1 MQFSN
6 INYNLYKSFL
16 VVYET
21 KNISRAADLL
31 YISQPAVSHNI
42 KELEKQLGIQLF
54 YKKANGMSSTNEAD
68 ILYKYISSAFNS
80 IWKGE
85 LTISDMAG
93 LKTGV
98 VKIGTPSYLAVL
110 YLSDIITDFRK
121 KYPNIKI
128 EIVSKPVPDLI
139 TMLQTQN
146 IDIVIDSQP
155 ITTEKSSSMD
165 IKYLKSYS
173 HCFFTT
179 DKYYSEK
186 SVGTE
191 HINNLPLIISS
202 QTSEEIKQLK
212 NSVVGIKINPV
223 IEAWTTESM
232 IKLVKEGNGVG
243 YCQEEYIKEELENGT
258 LKTEE
263 IFKELES
270 RTHLKPYTLVK
281 HAIAWSVK
289 ENTSVKDYKSDSD
302 GLDLNRQTI
311 TGDYDVYFKVLIVK
325 LLVLDHTIYT

>member
-21 KNISRAADLL
+21 KNISRAADIL

-42 KELEKQLGIQLF
+42 KELEKQLNIQLF
-54 YKKANGMSSTNEAD
+54 YKKSNGMNTTSEAD

-98 VKIGTPSYLAVL
+98 VKIGIPSYLTVL
-110 YLSDIITDFRK
+110 FLSDIITEFRS
-121 KYPNIKI
+121 KYPNVKI
-128 EIVSKPVPDLI
+128 EIVSKPIADLI

-155 ITTEKSSSMD
+155 ITTEKSTMS

-179 DKYYSEK
+179 DKFYSEK
-186 SVGTE
+186 SFGIE
-191 HINNLPLIISS
+191 NINNLPLIISS
-202 QTSEEIKQLK
+202 QSAEEIKLLK
-212 NSVVGIKINPV
+212 NSVVGLKINPV

-243 YCQEEYIKEELENGT
+243 YCQEEYIKDELEAGT
-258 LKTEE
+258 LKKLNLLFAPPKLD
-263 IFKELES
+263 IYS
-270 RTHLKPYTLVK
+270 GYIVDTLAFAPK
-281 HAIAWSVK
+281 RFIEFLS
-289 ENTSVKDYKSDSD
+289 SKD
-302 GLDLNRQTI
+302 
-311 TGDYDVYFKVLIVK
+311 
-325 LLVLDHTIYT
+325 

>member
-1 MQFSN
+1 MIILIYNKPVYANGEIIMQFSN

-21 KNISRAADLL
+21 QNISRAADLL

-98 VKIGTPSYLAVL
+98 VKIGIPSYLSVL
-110 YLSDIITDFRK
+110 FLSEIITEFRQK
-121 KYPNIKI
+121 HPNIKI
-128 EIVSKPVPDLI
+128 EIVSKPIPDLLG
-139 TMLQTQN
+139 MLQTQN
-146 IDIVIDSQP
+146 LDIVIDSQP
-155 ITTEKSSSMD
+155 IPSEKSKTE

-179 DKYYSEK
+179 DKYYTDK
-186 SVGTE
+186 ALGFDA
-191 HINNLPLIISS
+191 INNLPLIISS
-202 QTSEEIKQLK
+202 QNAEEIKLLK
-212 NSVVGIKINPV
+212 NATSNIKINPV

-232 IKLVKEGNGVG
+232 IKLVREGNGVG
-243 YCQEEYIKEELENGT
+243 YTQEDYIK
-258 LKTEE
+258 
-263 IFKELES
+263 KELEDGTFKKLS
-270 RTHLKPYTLVK
+270 QTFTLPK
-281 HAIAWSVK
+281 LDIYCGYITDTLAYAPKKFI
-289 ENTSVKDYKSDSD
+289 EFLTSK
-302 GLDLNRQTI
+302 N
-311 TGDYDVYFKVLIVK
+311 
-325 LLVLDHTIYT
+325 

>member
-21 KNISRAADLL
+21 KNISRAADIL

-42 KELEKQLGIQLF
+42 KELEKQLNIQLF
-54 YKKANGMSSTNEAD
+54 YKKSNGMNTTSEAD

-98 VKIGTPSYLAVL
+98 VKIGIPSYLTVL
-110 YLSDIITDFRK
+110 FLSDIITEFRS
-121 KYPNIKI
+121 KYPNVKI
-128 EIVSKPVPDLI
+128 EIVSKPIPDLI
-139 TMLQTQN
+139 AMLQTQN

-155 ITTEKSSSMD
+155 ISTEKSSMN

-179 DKYYSEK
+179 EKYYSEK
-186 SVGTE
+186 SFGIE
-191 HINNLPLIISS
+191 NINNLPLIISS
-202 QTSEEIKQLK
+202 QNSEEIKLLK
-212 NSVVGIKINPV
+212 NSVVGLKINPV

-243 YCQEEYIKEELENGT
+243 YCQEEYIKDELEAGT
-258 LKTEE
+258 LKKLNLLFSTPKLD
-263 IFKELES
+263 IYS
-270 RTHLKPYTLVK
+270 GYIVDTLAFAPK
-281 HAIAWSVK
+281 KFIEFLS
-289 ENTSVKDYKSDSD
+289 TKD
-302 GLDLNRQTI
+302 
-311 TGDYDVYFKVLIVK
+311 
-325 LLVLDHTIYT
+325 

>member
-21 KNISRAADLL
+21 KNISRAADIL

-42 KELEKQLGIQLF
+42 KELEKQLNIQLF
-54 YKKANGMSSTNEAD
+54 YKKSNGMNTTSEAD
-68 ILYKYISSAFNS
+68 VLYKYISSAFNS

-98 VKIGTPSYLAVL
+98 VKIGIPSYLTVL
-110 YLSDIITDFRK
+110 FLSDIITEFRS
-121 KYPNIKI
+121 KYPNVKI
-128 EIVSKPVPDLI
+128 EIVSKPIADLI

-155 ITTEKSSSMD
+155 ITTEKSSMD

-179 DKYYSEK
+179 DKYYTEK
-186 SVGTE
+186 SCGIE
-191 HINNLPLIISS
+191 NINNLPLIISS
-202 QTSEEIKQLK
+202 QNSEEIKQLK
-212 NSVVGIKINPV
+212 NSVVGIKINPI

-243 YCQEEYIKEELENGT
+243 YCQEDYIKDELEAGT
-258 LKTEE
+258 LKKLNLLFAPPKLD
-263 IFKELES
+263 IYS
-270 RTHLKPYTLVK
+270 GYIVDTLAFAPK
-281 HAIAWSVK
+281 RFIEFLS
-289 ENTSVKDYKSDSD
+289 TKD
-302 GLDLNRQTI
+302 
-311 TGDYDVYFKVLIVK
+311 
-325 LLVLDHTIYT
+325 

>member
-16 VVYET
+16 IVYET
-21 KNISRAADLL
+21 KNISRAADIL

-42 KELEKQLGIQLF
+42 KELEKQLNIQLF
-54 YKKANGMSSTNEAD
+54 YKKSNGMNATNEAD

-85 LTISDMAG
+85 STISDMAG

-98 VKIGTPSYLAVL
+98 VKIGIPSYLTVL
-110 YLSDIITDFRK
+110 YLSDVITGFRS
-121 KYPNIKI
+121 KYPNVKI

-146 IDIVIDSQP
+146 IDLVIDSQP
-155 ITTEKSSSMD
+155 ISNEKSSMD

-186 SVGTE
+186 SFGIDN
-191 HINNLPLIISS
+191 INNLPLIISS
-202 QTSEEIKQLK
+202 QNAEEIKLLK
-212 NSVVGIKINPV
+212 NSVVGLKVNPV
-223 IEAWTTESM
+223 IEAGTTESM

-243 YCQEEYIKEELENGT
+243 YAQEEYISEELKKGT
-258 LKTEE
+258 LKKLNLLF
-263 IFKELES
+263 ILPKLDVYAGF
-270 RTHLKPYTLVK
+270 Y
-281 HAIAWSVK
+281 
-289 ENTSVKDYKSDSD
+289 SDSLAFAPKKFIEFLSTKD
-302 GLDLNRQTI
+302 
-311 TGDYDVYFKVLIVK
+311 
-325 LLVLDHTIYT
+325 

>member
-21 KNISRAADLL
+21 KNISRAADIL

-42 KELEKQLGIQLF
+42 KELEKQLNIQLF
-54 YKKANGMSSTNEAD
+54 YKKSNGMNTTSEAD

-98 VKIGTPSYLAVL
+98 VKIGIPSYLTVL
-110 YLSDIITDFRK
+110 FLSDIITDFRN
-121 KYPNIKI
+121 KYPNVKI
-128 EIVSKPVPDLI
+128 EIVSKPIPDLI

-155 ITTEKSSSMD
+155 ISSEKSSTS
-165 IKYLKSYS
+165 IKYLKSYN

-179 DKYYSEK
+179 DKYYSDK
-186 SVGTE
+186 SFGIDN
-191 HINNLPLIISS
+191 INNLPLIIPS
-202 QTSEEIKQLK
+202 QNSEEIKILK
-212 NSVVGIKINPV
+212 TSVVGLKINPV

-243 YCQEEYIKEELENGT
+243 YCQEEYIKTELENGT
-258 LKTEE
+258 LKKLNLLFTPPKLD
-263 IFKELES
+263 I
-270 RTHLKPYTLVK
+270 YAGYMVDTLAFAPK
-281 HAIAWSVK
+281 KFIEFLS
-289 ENTSVKDYKSDSD
+289 TKD
-302 GLDLNRQTI
+302 
-311 TGDYDVYFKVLIVK
+311 
-325 LLVLDHTIYT
+325 

>member
-21 KNISRAADLL
+21 QNISRAAELL

-42 KELEKQLGIQLF
+42 KELEKQLNIQLF
-54 YKKANGMSSTNEAD
+54 YKKANGMSSTSEAD

-98 VKIGTPSYLAVL
+98 VKIGIPSYLTVL
-110 YLSDIITDFRK
+110 FLSEVITEFRQ

-128 EIVSKPVPDLI
+128 EIVSKPIPELI
-139 TMLQTQN
+139 GMLQTQN

-155 ITTEKSSSMD
+155 IPSEKGKTE
-165 IKYLKSYS
+165 IKYLTSYS

-179 DKYYSEK
+179 DKFYTDKKLGIEGVS
-186 SVGTE
+186 
-191 HINNLPLIISS
+191 NLPLIISS
-202 QTSEEIKQLK
+202 QNAEEVKLLK
-212 NSVVGIKINPV
+212 NAIAGIKLNPI

-232 IKLVKEGNGVG
+232 LKFVRSGNGVG
-243 YCQEEYIKEELENGT
+243 YCQEDYVKDELEAGT
-258 LKTEE
+258 LK
-263 IFKELES
+263 
-270 RTHLKPYTLVK
+270 R
-281 HAIAWSVK
+281 
-289 ENTSVKDYKSDSD
+289 
-302 GLDLNRQTI
+302 LDLTF
-311 TGDYDVYFKVLIVK
+311 TLPK
-325 LLVLDHTIYT
+325 LDIYCGYMPDTLAFAPKKFAEFLTTRN

>member
-21 KNISRAADLL
+21 KNISRAADIL

-42 KELEKQLGIQLF
+42 KELEKQLNIQLF
-54 YKKANGMSSTNEAD
+54 YKKSNGMNTTSEAD

-98 VKIGTPSYLAVL
+98 VKIGIPSYLTVL
-110 YLSDIITDFRK
+110 FLSDIITDFRN
-121 KYPNIKI
+121 KYPNVKI
-128 EIVSKPVPDLI
+128 EIVSKPIPDLI

-155 ITTEKSSSMD
+155 ISSEKSSTS
-165 IKYLKSYS
+165 IKYLKSYN

-179 DKYYSEK
+179 DKYYSDK
-186 SVGTE
+186 SFGIDN
-191 HINNLPLIISS
+191 INNMPLIIPS
-202 QTSEEIKQLK
+202 QNSEEIKLLK
-212 NSVVGIKINPV
+212 TSVVGLKINPV

-243 YCQEEYIKEELENGT
+243 YCQEEYIKTELENGT
-258 LKTEE
+258 LKKLNLLFTPPKLD
-263 IFKELES
+263 I
-270 RTHLKPYTLVK
+270 YAGYMVDTLAFAPK
-281 HAIAWSVK
+281 KFIEFLS
-289 ENTSVKDYKSDSD
+289 TKD
-302 GLDLNRQTI
+302 
-311 TGDYDVYFKVLIVK
+311 
-325 LLVLDHTIYT
+325 

>member
-21 KNISRAADLL
+21 KNISRAADIL

-42 KELEKQLGIQLF
+42 KELEKQLNIQLF
-54 YKKANGMSSTNEAD
+54 YKKSNGMNTTSEAD

-98 VKIGTPSYLAVL
+98 VKIGIPSYLTVL
-110 YLSDIITDFRK
+110 FLSDIITEFRS
-121 KYPNIKI
+121 KYPNVKI
-128 EIVSKPVPDLI
+128 EIVSKPIPDLI

-155 ITTEKSSSMD
+155 ITTEKSTMS

-179 DKYYSEK
+179 DKFYNEK
-186 SVGTE
+186 SFGIDN
-191 HINNLPLIISS
+191 INNLPLIISS
-202 QTSEEIKQLK
+202 QSAEEIKLLK
-212 NSVVGIKINPV
+212 NSVVGLKINPI

-232 IKLVKEGNGVG
+232 IKLVKEGNGIG
-243 YCQEEYIKEELENGT
+243 YCQEEYIKDELKAGT
-258 LKTEE
+258 LKKLNLL
-263 IFKELES
+263 F
-270 RTHLKPYTLVK
+270 TLPKLDIYSGYIVDTLAFAPK
-281 HAIAWSVK
+281 KFIEFLS
-289 ENTSVKDYKSDSD
+289 SKD
-302 GLDLNRQTI
+302 
-311 TGDYDVYFKVLIVK
+311 
-325 LLVLDHTIYT
+325 

>member
-21 KNISRAADLL
+21 KNISRAADIL

-42 KELEKQLGIQLF
+42 KELEKQLNIQLF
-54 YKKANGMSSTNEAD
+54 YKKSNGMNTTSEAD
-68 ILYKYISSAFNS
+68 VLYKYISSAFNS

-98 VKIGTPSYLAVL
+98 VKIGIPSYLTVL
-110 YLSDIITDFRK
+110 FLSDIVTEFRS
-121 KYPNIKI
+121 KYPNVKI
-128 EIVSKPVPDLI
+128 EIVSKPIPDLI

-146 IDIVIDSQP
+146 IDIVVDTQP
-155 ITTEKSSSMD
+155 ITNEKSSMD

-186 SVGTE
+186 SFGTE
-191 HINNLPLIISS
+191 NINNLPLVISS

-258 LKTEE
+258 LKKLNLLFAPPKLD
-263 IFKELES
+263 IYS
-270 RTHLKPYTLVK
+270 AYIPDTLAFAPK
-281 HAIAWSVK
+281 RFI
-289 ENTSVKDYKSDSD
+289 EFLSVKD
-302 GLDLNRQTI
+302 
-311 TGDYDVYFKVLIVK
+311 
-325 LLVLDHTIYT
+325 

>member
-21 KNISRAADLL
+21 KNISRAADIL

-42 KELEKQLGIQLF
+42 KELEKQLNIQLF
-54 YKKANGMSSTNEAD
+54 YKKSNGMNTTSEAD

-98 VKIGTPSYLAVL
+98 VKIGIPSYLTVL
-110 YLSDIITDFRK
+110 FLSDIITEFRS
-121 KYPNIKI
+121 KYPNVKI
-128 EIVSKPVPDLI
+128 EIVSKPIPDLI

-155 ITTEKSSSMD
+155 ITTEKSTMS

-179 DKYYSEK
+179 DKFYNEK
-186 SVGTE
+186 SFGIDN
-191 HINNLPLIISS
+191 INNLPLIISS
-202 QTSEEIKQLK
+202 QSAEEIKLLK
-212 NSVVGIKINPV
+212 NSVVGLKINPI

-232 IKLVKEGNGVG
+232 IKLVKEGNGIG
-243 YCQEEYIKEELENGT
+243 YCQEDYIKEELEAGT
-258 LKTEE
+258 LKKLNLLFALPKLD
-263 IFKELES
+263 IYS
-270 RTHLKPYTLVK
+270 GYIIDTLAFAPK
-281 HAIAWSVK
+281 KFIEFLS
-289 ENTSVKDYKSDSD
+289 SKD
-302 GLDLNRQTI
+302 
-311 TGDYDVYFKVLIVK
+311 
-325 LLVLDHTIYT
+325 

>member
-98 VKIGTPSYLAVL
+98 VKIGSPSYLAVL
-110 YLSDIITDFRK
+110 YLSDIITEFRK
-121 KYPNIKI
+121 QYPNIKI
-128 EIVSKPVPDLI
+128 EIVSKSMPDLI
-139 TMLQTQN
+139 AMLQTQN
-146 IDIVIDSQP
+146 IDFVIDCQP
-155 ITTEKSSSMD
+155 IPADKSKTEV
-165 IKYLKSYS
+165 KYLTSFS
-173 HCFFTT
+173 HCFITT
-179 DKYYSEK
+179 DKYYTNK
-186 SVGTE
+186 PVGIEVLNT
-191 HINNLPLIISS
+191 LPLIICS
-202 QTSEEIKQLK
+202 QTSEEIKLLK
-212 NSVVGIKINPV
+212 NAMSEIKINPV
-223 IEAWTTESM
+223 IESWTTETLV
-232 IKLVKEGNGVG
+232 KLVKNGNGIG
-243 YCQEEYIKEELENGT
+243 YIQEDY
-258 LKTEE
+258 
-263 IFKELES
+263 
-270 RTHLKPYTLVK
+270 
-281 HAIAWSVK
+281 
-289 ENTSVKDYKSDSD
+289 VKDDLANGSLKKLNISFTPPKLDIYCGYISDTLAYAPKKFID
-302 GLDLNRQTI
+302 H
-311 TGDYDVYFKVLIVK
+311 
-325 LLVLDHTIYT
+325 VLDIKHK

>member
-21 KNISRAADLL
+21 KNISRAADIL

-42 KELEKQLGIQLF
+42 KELEKQLNIQLF
-54 YKKANGMSSTNEAD
+54 YKKSNGMNTTSEAD
-68 ILYKYISSAFNS
+68 VLYKYISSAFNS

-98 VKIGTPSYLAVL
+98 VKIGIPSYLTVL
-110 YLSDIITDFRK
+110 FLSDIITEFRA
-121 KYPNIKI
+121 KYPNVKI
-128 EIVSKPVPDLI
+128 EIVSKPMSDLI

-155 ITTEKSSSMD
+155 ITTEKSTMD

-179 DKYYSEK
+179 DKFYSDK
-186 SVGTE
+186 SFGVE
-191 HINNLPLIISS
+191 NINNLPLIISS
-202 QTSEEIKQLK
+202 QNAEEVKQLK

-223 IEAWTTESM
+223 IESWTTESM

-243 YCQEEYIKEELENGT
+243 YCQEEYIQEELEAGT
-258 LKTEE
+258 LKKLNLLFTPPKLD
-263 IFKELES
+263 IYS
-270 RTHLKPYTLVK
+270 GYIVDTLAFAPK
-281 HAIAWSVK
+281 RFIEFLS
-289 ENTSVKDYKSDSD
+289 SKD
-302 GLDLNRQTI
+302 
-311 TGDYDVYFKVLIVK
+311 
-325 LLVLDHTIYT
+325 

>member
-98 VKIGTPSYLAVL
+98 VKIGSPSYLAVL
-110 YLSDIITDFRK
+110 YLSDIITEFRK
-121 KYPNIKI
+121 QYPNIKI
-128 EIVSKPVPDLI
+128 EIVSKSMPDLVA
-139 TMLQTQN
+139 MLQTQN
-146 IDIVIDSQP
+146 IDFVIDCQP
-155 ITTEKSSSMD
+155 IPVDKSKTEV
-165 IKYLKSYS
+165 KYLTSFN
-173 HCFFTT
+173 HCFITT
-179 DKYYSEK
+179 DKYYTNK
-186 SVGTE
+186 PVGIEALNT
-191 HINNLPLIISS
+191 LPLIICS
-202 QTSEEIKQLK
+202 QTAEEIKLLK
-212 NSVVGIKINPV
+212 NAMSEIKINPV
-223 IEAWTTESM
+223 IESWTTETLV
-232 IKLVKEGNGVG
+232 KLVKNGNGIG
-243 YCQEEYIKEELENGT
+243 YIQEDY
-258 LKTEE
+258 
-263 IFKELES
+263 
-270 RTHLKPYTLVK
+270 
-281 HAIAWSVK
+281 VK
-289 ENTSVKDYKSDSD
+289 EDLANGSLKKLNISFTPPKLDIYCGYISDTLAYAPKKFID
-302 GLDLNRQTI
+302 H
-311 TGDYDVYFKVLIVK
+311 
-325 LLVLDHTIYT
+325 VLDIKHK

>member
-21 KNISRAADLL
+21 KNISRAADIL

-42 KELEKQLGIQLF
+42 KELEKQLNIQLF
-54 YKKANGMSSTNEAD
+54 YKKSNGMNTTSEAD
-68 ILYKYISSAFNS
+68 VLYKYISSAFNS

-98 VKIGTPSYLAVL
+98 VKIGIPSYLTVL
-110 YLSDIITDFRK
+110 FLSDVITDFRS
-121 KYPNIKI
+121 KYPNVKI
-128 EIVSKPVPDLI
+128 EIVSKPIPDLI

-155 ITTEKSSSMD
+155 ISTEKSSSMD

-202 QTSEEIKQLK
+202 QGSEEIKQLK

-243 YCQEEYIKEELENGT
+243 YCQEDYIKEELEAGT
-258 LKTEE
+258 LKKLNLLFAPPKLD
-263 IFKELES
+263 IYS
-270 RTHLKPYTLVK
+270 GYIIDTLAFAPK
-281 HAIAWSVK
+281 RFIEFLS
-289 ENTSVKDYKSDSD
+289 TKD
-302 GLDLNRQTI
+302 
-311 TGDYDVYFKVLIVK
+311 
-325 LLVLDHTIYT
+325 